1 VRDTLAHLVAV
12 EWIWLERWRGH
23 SPRSLIAAAEFPTVA
38 ALTDRWRGVE
48 AELRGYVAGLSEES
62 LAAPMSITST
72 RGEQW
77 IYPLWRMIAHLLNH
91 QSYHRGQVTNYLRQ
105 LGVEPPRL
113 DLLVAYDMGLAP
125 R

>member
-1 VRDTLAHLVAV
+1 MMPFSV
-12 EWIWLERWRGH
+12 
-23 SPRSLIAAAEFPTVA
+23 SPMTC
-38 ALTDRWRGVE
+38 
-48 AELRGYVAGLSEES
+48 
-62 LAAPMSITST
+62 TST

-77 IYPLWRMIAHLLNH
+77 TYPLWRMIAHLLNH

-113 DLLVAYDMGLAP
+113 DLLVAYDMGLSG